1 MQESVLDDERR
12 TSSSNNP
19 ILNPLATS
27 SSATYWFL
35 QDLWSRSIHKVFS
48 LFWSGSVDSFVQ
60 AACPKTSFCSDSAL
74 ELWNFLTPSKKI
86 CSSFLSTVLPCD
98 LGYLGLSKRWN
109 VQIEIC
115 MCSWIVIPPYSG

>member
-12 TSSSNNP
+12 TFSSNNL

-48 LFWSGSVDSFVQ
+48 LFSSGSVDSFVQ
-60 AACPKTSFCSDSAL
+60 AACLKTSFCSDSAL
-74 ELWNFLTPSKKI
+74 ELWNFLTPSKQI
-86 CSSFLSTVLPCD
+86 CSSFLIFLLFGHAIWD
-98 LGYLGLSKRWN
+98 ILAYLNGEMFR
-109 VQIEIC
+109 
-115 MCSWIVIPPYSG
+115 